1 MHLISCIILLLT
13 NKASD
18 RCRRTP
24 LSLLRQLQRTRT
36 SQPLRRAQSRGLY
49 PGLSFF
55 QSLKNSAMR
64 SAISLL
70 VEFFPKNVAKFP
82 SG

>member
-13 NKASD
+13 NKASN
-18 RCRRTP
+18 RRRRTP
-24 LSLLRQLQRTRT
+24 LSLLRQLRELEPASRV
-36 SQPLRRAQSRGLY
+36 QSRGLY

-55 QSLKNSAMR
+55 QSRTNSAMR